1 MRIFFFLCC
10 FLCLEACSTDN
21 STVPDNIIQQDK
33 MADIIVDISLAESFT
48 EMFIMKDSS
57 LVKDSVLKNEISK
70 VLALHKISIP
80 SFSTSY
86 NYYSKHPSVFKVM
99 MDSASAR
106 VNVRRDR
113 MYATPLAPLPK
124 SAQ

>member
-10 FLCLEACSTDN
+10 VLYITGCSPDN
-21 STVPDNIIQQDK
+21 RTVPDNFIQQDK

-57 LVKDSVLKNEISK
+57 LVKDSVLKKEISK
-70 VLALHKISIP
+70 VLALHNTTIEL
-80 SFSTSY
+80 FSTSY
-86 NYYSKHPSVFKVM
+86 AYYSKHPGVFKVM

-106 VNVRRDR
+106 VNLRRDR

>member
-1 MRIFFFLCC
+1 
-10 FLCLEACSTDN
+10 
-21 STVPDNIIQQDK
+21 

-57 LVKDSVLKNEISK
+57 LVKDSVLKKEISK
-70 VLALHKISIP
+70 VLALHNTTIEL
-80 SFSTSY
+80 FSTSY
-86 NYYSKHPSVFKVM
+86 AYYSKHPGVFKVM

-106 VNVRRDR
+106 VNLRRDR